1 MSDKDTTERVPAT
14 LHGVILIVQRIA
26 GQQPSVSCIA
36 KGDGAT
42 LKSILT
48 NTNVTEAEAYM
59 IRHVELIGAKTVSV
73 MAEGIF
79 EKVS

>member
-1 MSDKDTTERVPAT
+1 MSNGDTTERVPAT

-36 KGDGAT
+36 KGDTAT

-79 EKVS
+79 EKVP